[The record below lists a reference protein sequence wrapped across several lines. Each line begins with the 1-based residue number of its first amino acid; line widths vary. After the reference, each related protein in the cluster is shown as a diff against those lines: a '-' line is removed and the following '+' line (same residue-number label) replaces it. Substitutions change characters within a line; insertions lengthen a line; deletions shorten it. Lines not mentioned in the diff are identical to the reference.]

1 MSELPDYLRPP
12 EPQSLS
18 MSYELGTAGWASL
31 HLKCGETEFTIPD
44 VGYLTDGLG
53 DVVRAAL
60 SLVTGASHVEVL
72 FDGEPQVWGLMIEPA
87 GLADADPP
95 RLRICRMI
103 VKDGGWGLTDAGHSN
118 KPVWLWQSPI
128 LFEGHIRSDDLGKA
142 VLAMAEAVREEFD
155 DATYRERWGH
165 YASLEG
171 FPLRGMIA
179 LKAAL
184 AITEFRA

>member
-12 EPQSLS
+12 EPQYVS

-44 VGYLTDGLG
+44 FGSLTDGLG

-60 SLVTGASHVEVL
+60 ALVTGASHVEVL
-72 FDGEPQVWGLMIEPA
+72 FDGEPQVWGLVVEPA
-87 GLADADPP
+87 GLANAEPP
-95 RLRICRMI
+95 PFRVCRMT
-103 VKDGGWGLTDAGHSN
+103 VKDGGWRLEDAGHSN
-118 KPVWLWQSPI
+118 RPVWQWQSPI
-128 LFEGHIRSDDLGKA
+128 LFEGHIRSDDFGKA
-142 VLAMAEAVREEFD
+142 ALSMAEAVRAEFND
-155 DATYRERWGH
+155 STYRERWGH

-184 AITEFRA
+184 AIKEFRE